1 MRIALFTECYRPIVN
16 GVVVSVSTFA
26 GELRKLGHEVHII
39 APDFPGYEETDPR
52 VHRLPSL
59 CPPTRPR
66 YPIALPYSGYRL
78 RALFKD
84 RPPDVIHAQ
93 HPFTCC
99 REGRRWAR
107 RLPCPLVF
115 TYHTLI
121 RAYAHY
127 IPLPRPLVRAAA
139 VHVSR
144 TFSNSADHV
153 VVPTQGVGDLLRDYG
168 VHRPI
173 EVIPTGVDVD
183 LIRASHR
190 RPVRALLGIP
200 DKAPLIAFS
209 GRIALEKNLGALL
222 RALST
227 LSRDG
232 GEAHLVLIGGGPW
245 EEEAR
250 RVARAEGIADRVHL
264 TGYLD
269 RGDLFD
275 WVSEADVFA
284 FPSLTD
290 TQGVAVLEAM
300 ALGRPAVAV
309 RSGAVADVIR
319 DGVDGLIV
327 DPTAEALAE
336 GLGTVLADAHLRA
349 RLAGRARERAEEFSA
364 GRMAEKLVRVYERTL
379 AGYGPGS
386 GDI

>member
-39 APDFPGYEETDPR
+39 APAFPGYEETDPC

-59 CPPTRPR
+59 CLPTRPR
-66 YPIALPYSGYRL
+66 YPIAFPYSGYRL

-84 RPPDVIHAQ
+84 HPPDVIHAQ

-107 RLPCPLVF
+107 RLPCPLIF

-173 EVIPTGVDVD
+173 AVIPTGIDLD
-183 LIRASHR
+183 LIRASDR
-190 RPVRALLGIP
+190 RPVRARLGIP
-200 DKAPLIAFS
+200 DEVPLIAYA

-222 RALST
+222 RALSI
-227 LSRDG
+227 LGRDG
-232 GEAHLVLIGGGPW
+232 GEARLVLIGGGPW

-250 RVARAEGIADRVHL
+250 RVARAEGLADRVHL

-275 WVSEADVFA
+275 WVSDADVFA

-290 TQGVAVLEAM
+290 NQGVAVLEAM

-309 RSGAVADVIR
+309 RSGAR
-319 DGVDGLIV
+319 RRC
-327 DPTAEALAE
+327 DP
-336 GLGTVLADAHLRA
+336 
-349 RLAGRARERAEEFSA
+349 GRR
-364 GRMAEKLVRVYERTL
+364 GRPHRRPHGA
-379 AGYGPGS
+379 GPGS
-386 GDI
+386 GSGEGVGGRRSARAASRSGETACRRVLCRANG